1 MEKGKLSQKQMSDEV
16 KKIQDNLKTVRNI
29 KANIAISNIKKIK
42 EKADEGKI
50 TYEDYKELKE
60 YERDLKI
67 CLTEILIEEE
77 KIK

>member
-1 MEKGKLSQKQMSDEV
+1 MSEESQKIKE
-16 KKIQDNLKTVRNI
+16 NLKSVRNI
-29 KANIAISNIKKIK
+29 KANIAISNIRKIK

-60 YERDLKI
+60 YEKDLKT

>member
-1 MEKGKLSQKQMSDEV
+1 MSDEV